1 MKISGLQ
8 KVTLLDYPGK
18 IACTIFTCGCDFRC
32 PFCHNSSLVT
42 RADEAPILDEDED
55 ILAFLRKRKK
65 ALDGVCITGGEPLIH
80 ADIRDFI
87 IKIRELGFKIKLDT
101 NGSFPAKLIEL
112 VEAGLID
119 YVAID
124 IKNSKEKYAQTI
136 GLPTF
141 DMSKI
146 EKSVDFLMKGDI
158 PYEFRTTLVR
168 EFHTLTDLEKIAD
181 WIGQSQAYF
190 LQNFV
195 DSGDLIQSGLHG
207 FTPEEMREFYKAL
220 KNKFKKIELRGVN

>member
-55 ILAFLRKRKK
+55 VLVFLRKRKK

-101 NGSFPAKLIEL
+101 NGSFPDKLIEL